1 MPRRSR
7 APASPPAR
15 AGSPRSPRRSSASAR
30 GCTPR
35 ATPTGRP
42 CCARSPR
49 ASTRRSRAGRP
60 RAARTRRPARCCAP
74 SWPCARSCSRCA
86 PASASR
92 AQMCPRR
99 RRKPRPTR
107 LRRARRARPAR
118 GGAWSA
124 SSSRADTKGP
134 TAKVRD
140 FSDAERGPMA
150 VLIKR
155 YANRKLYN
163 TETSRYITLK
173 GIADLLEQN
182 QEVKVIENESGEDIT
197 SVTLSQILV
206 DTERDGRSVPGNL
219 LSELFQ
225 RGGDVLY
232 DAVRKRVD
240 DASEGIEELKGNV
253 RRLLRPR
260 GRDWVAFA
268 APDLETIVQRAFERV
283 AEMLDLPRRS
293 DLDQL
298 SARLDRVARALEA
311 LEPKT
316 TNGSGTASGATPA
329 ERKA

>member
-1 MPRRSR
+1 
-7 APASPPAR
+7 
-15 AGSPRSPRRSSASAR
+15 
-30 GCTPR
+30 
-35 ATPTGRP
+35 
-42 CCARSPR
+42 
-49 ASTRRSRAGRP
+49 
-60 RAARTRRPARCCAP
+60 
-74 SWPCARSCSRCA
+74 
-86 PASASR
+86 
-92 AQMCPRR
+92 
-99 RRKPRPTR
+99 
-107 LRRARRARPAR
+107 
-118 GGAWSA
+118 
-124 SSSRADTKGP
+124 
-134 TAKVRD
+134 
-140 FSDAERGPMA
+140 MA

-173 GIADLLEQN
+173 GIADLLEQG

-268 APDLETIVQRAFERV
+268 APDLESIVQRAFERV
-283 AEMLDLPRRS
+283 AELLDLPRRS

-298 SARLDRVARALEA
+298 SARLDRLARALEA
-311 LEPKT
+311 VAPET
-316 TNGSGTASGATPA
+316 TNGSGTKPA
-329 ERKA
+329 VAPVERKG